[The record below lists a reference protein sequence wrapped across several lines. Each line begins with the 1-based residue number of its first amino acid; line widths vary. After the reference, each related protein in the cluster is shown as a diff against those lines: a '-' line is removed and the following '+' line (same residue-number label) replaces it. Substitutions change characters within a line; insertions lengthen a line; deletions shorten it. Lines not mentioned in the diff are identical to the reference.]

1 MAYFAR
7 SPMVVMLL
15 RSLLLALALVL
26 AAPAAAQELPA
37 PVAQALAK
45 AGIQPSAVGAY
56 VHDVAAAKPA
66 LAFNVTQP
74 MNPASTIKLVT
85 TYAALELLGPTY
97 TWKTDAYIAGTF
109 HDGVLT
115 GDLVL
120 KGSGDPKLT
129 LENFWLL
136 LRGLRQRG
144 LREIRGDLVLDRT
157 AFDAADWDPA
167 RFDGEPMRAYNVGPD
182 ALLVNFKAVRFL
194 FVPEIEHG
202 TARVIPEPKPAQL
215 TVTNNVRLT
224 AAPCGDWR
232 ANLRMDVQ
240 NGASGARV
248 TFSGSMPSACGE
260 RVWNVGLLSHPGYVG
275 GVFRTL
281 WEEMGGTLTGTVRD
295 GPVPPNARLLA
306 TQESPPLTEVVRDI
320 NKFSNNVMARQLFL
334 TLSAEML
341 KLPGRA
347 DRSARTVS
355 SWLSQKGLEFPELV
369 MENGSGLSRIER
381 ISAGSMGRML
391 VAAYHSSVMPELM
404 SSMPLVAYDGTM
416 RKRLKFESVA
426 GQAHIKTG
434 SLADVRS
441 IAGYVLDR
449 NGRRQAV
456 VFFINGQNAGAGQ
469 PAIDAFLRWVY
480 EGAGATS

>member
-1 MAYFAR
+1 
-7 SPMVVMLL
+7 MLL
-15 RSLLLALALVL
+15 RLLLAAFAVFLAG
-26 AAPAAAQELPA
+26 PIAAQELPA
-37 PVAQALAK
+37 VVAQALAK
-45 AGIQPSAVGAY
+45 AGIPQASVGAY
-56 VHDVAAAKPA
+56 VHGVNAAKPA
-66 LAFNVTQP
+66 LAFNAAQP

-85 TYAALELLGPTY
+85 TYAALELLGPTF
-97 TWKTDAYIAGTF
+97 TWKTDAYIAGPL

-144 LREIRGDLVLDRT
+144 LKEIRGDLVLDRS
-157 AFDAADWDPA
+157 AFDAGDWDPA

-202 TARVIPEPKPAQL
+202 TARIVPEPKPAQL
-215 TVTNNVRLT
+215 SVTNNVRLT
-224 AAPCGDWR
+224 SAPCGDWR

-240 NGASGARV
+240 NGAAGPRV
-248 TFSGSMPSACGE
+248 TFTGSMPSSCGE
-260 RVWNVGLLSHPGYVG
+260 RIWNVGLLSHSAYAG

-281 WEEMGGTLTGTVRD
+281 WEEMGGTLAGTVRD
-295 GPVPPNARLLA
+295 GPVPPNARLFA
-306 TQESPPLTEVVRDI
+306 TQESPPLTEIVRDI

-334 TLSAEML
+334 TLSAEAL
-341 KLPGRA
+341 KLPGRG
-347 DRSARTVS
+347 DRSARTVA

-381 ISAGSMGRML
+381 ISAASMGRML
-391 VAAYHSSVMPELM
+391 VAAYQSSVMPELM

-416 RKRLKFESVA
+416 RKRLKLESVA

-449 NGRRQAV
+449 HGRRQAV
-456 VFFINGQNAGAGQ
+456 VFFVNGPNAGAAQ

-480 EGAGATS
+480 DGTAPGA